1 MTQYIIRR
9 LMQAVLVL
17 VGVTFLVFIVMYQ
30 TGDPVL
36 LMASPDASQEEIETM
51 RRVMGFDRP
60 WYVQYADFMSGA
72 IRLDFGDSMRQ
83 GQPVFGLILERLP
96 ATLSLAFTAFAF
108 SILVSIPI
116 GIISATKRN
125 SIWDNLTMGFALV
138 GQSLPVFFLGVML
151 IWIFAGLL
159 NWMPSSGRGGT
170 DADLL
175 ERAQHLI
182 LPAITLGTFSLAQN
196 ARLVRSSL
204 LEVLGMDYV
213 KTARAKGLSENIVI
227 LRHALRNALIPVITV
242 MGLQFGILLG
252 GAVITEQVFA
262 WPGIGLLTIRG
273 IQQQDFPLVVGAVT
287 VIAGIFVVLNLIVDL
302 TYGFLDPRVRYN

>member
-1 MTQYIIRR
+1 VTQYIIRR
-9 LMQAVLVL
+9 CLQAILVM
-17 VGVTFLVFIVMYQ
+17 VGVTFLVFIIMFQ

-36 LMASPDASQEEIETM
+36 LMASPDASREEIETM

-60 WYVQYADFMSGA
+60 WYVQYGDFMRGA
-72 IRLDFGDSMRQ
+72 VRLDFGDSLRQ
-83 GQPVFGLILERLP
+83 GQPVFNLILSRLP
-96 ATLSLAFTAFAF
+96 ATLTLAFAAFVF
-108 SILVSIPI
+108 SVCISIPI

-125 SIWDNLTMGFALV
+125 SIWDNLTMGFALI

-159 NWMPSSGRGGT
+159 NWLPSSGRG
-170 DADLL
+170 DPELL
-175 ERAQHLI
+175 SRMKHLI

-204 LEVLGMDYV
+204 LEVLGLDYV
-213 KTARAKGLSENIVI
+213 KTARSKGLTENAVI
-227 LRHALRNALIPVITV
+227 LRHALRNALIPVVTV

-252 GAVITEQVFA
+252 GAVITETVFA
-262 WPGIGLLTIRG
+262 WPGIGLLIIRA

-287 VIAGIFVVLNLIVDL
+287 VIAAIFVFLNLVVDL

>member
-1 MTQYIIRR
+1 M
-9 LMQAVLVL
+9 
-17 VGVTFLVFIVMYQ
+17 VGVTFLVFIVMFQ

-36 LMASPDASQEEIETM
+36 LMASPDASREEIETM

-72 IRLDFGDSMRQ
+72 VRLDFGNSLRQ
-83 GQPVFGLILERLP
+83 QQPVWDLIVSRLP
-96 ATLSLAFTAFAF
+96 ATLTLALAAFLF
-108 SILVSIPI
+108 SVTISIPI
-116 GIISATKRN
+116 GVISATKRN
-125 SIWDNLTMGFALV
+125 SVWDNLTMGFALV
-138 GQSLPVFFLGVML
+138 GQSLPVFFLGIML

-159 NWMPSSGRGGT
+159 NWLPSGGRG
-170 DADLL
+170 DPELAS
-175 ERAQHLI
+175 RMKHLI

-204 LEVLGMDYV
+204 LEVLGLDFV
-213 KTARAKGLSENIVI
+213 KTARSKGLRENTVI
-227 LRHALRNALIPVITV
+227 LRHALRNALIPVVTV
-242 MGLQFGILLG
+242 MGLQFGVLLG
-252 GAVITEQVFA
+252 GAVITETVFA

-287 VIAGIFVVLNLIVDL
+287 VIAAIFVILNLIVDL